1 MSILPRPSV
10 GRSRPGK
17 RFHGSHHP
25 GQSSTL
31 LRQLTV
37 FCFADLYSSRQDF
50 LWIILLTISL
60 PEDRWKIIEPC
71 QHIAEFNGV
80 NFGVKLQGL
89 QIIALKKLSVSTAK
103 KKKKKILRWPH
114 KLNENI
120 PWLRQKFEPRTS
132 GSGQHFLELAQTQMP
147 KMIDFSTDR
156 NVNIWTPD
164 FAVFI
169 SLKKRF

>member
-1 MSILPRPSV
+1 MSILPRPFV

-37 FCFADLYSSRQDF
+37 FCFSDLYSSRQDF

-71 QHIAEFNGV
+71 QH
-80 NFGVKLQGL
+80 FGMKLQVL

-103 KKKKKILRWPH
+103 KKKKLRWPH
-114 KLNENI
+114 KLNQKI

-132 GSGQHFLELAQTQMP
+132 GSGQHLLELAQTQMP
-147 KMIDFSTDR
+147 KMIDFQLTEM
-156 NVNIWTPD
+156 
-164 FAVFI
+164 
-169 SLKKRF
+169 

>member
-25 GQSSTL
+25 GQSSRL

-37 FCFADLYSSRQDF
+37 FCFSDRYSSRQVF

-103 KKKKKILRWPH
+103 KKKKKLRWPH
-114 KLNENI
+114 KLNEKI

-156 NVNIWTPD
+156 NVTVRTPV
-164 FAVFI
+164 VF
-169 SLKKRF
+169 

>member
-37 FCFADLYSSRQDF
+37 FCFSDLYSSRQDF

-89 QIIALKKLSVSTAK
+89 QIIVLKKLSVSTAK
-103 KKKKKILRWPH
+103 KKKKKKKKKIEVTTQVKWKHPL
-114 KLNENI
+114 
-120 PWLRQKFEPRTS
+120 TS
-132 GSGQHFLELAQTQMP
+132 SE
-147 KMIDFSTDR
+147 
-156 NVNIWTPD
+156 IWTQN
-164 FAVFI
+164 
-169 SLKKRF
+169 LRFRPTLPGTCSDTDAQNDWLFNGQKGNR